1 MWADAAGRALKKQKH
16 FCRSLRLRAYLWA
29 MVIEHA
35 PLEDELG
42 DVLEKAMRCAGFGD
56 GELAARAGVPAEK
69 IRDACDYRY
78 DFGPD
83 EIRRLATQLK
93 LNEVGL
99 CALASG
105 RYPLPAI
112 GGLPFCLYPLRTPHG
127 IGVANAYLVADC
139 GSKRGVLF
147 DTGADPE
154 ALRRV
159 WPAGIRHLDA
169 IFITHP
175 ETEHLAGLADVQDRF
190 GPVPVFGPVGATIP
204 GAVALTESARMK
216 LGMFEVETLATPGHA
231 EAHNCYLVRAA
242 GVSGGR
248 ALLVSGDILFAG
260 SIGGAYFCSERL
272 KKHVKRLLELPADTA
287 VAPGHGPLTTIQNER
302 TFNPFVF

>member
-1 MWADAAGRALKKQKH
+1 
-16 FCRSLRLRAYLWA
+16 

-42 DVLEKAMRCAGFGD
+42 DVLEKAMRCAGLSED
-56 GELAARAGVPAEK
+56 ALAARAGVPSEK
-69 IRDACDYRY
+69 IRDALDYRY
-78 DFGPD
+78 DFTQD
-83 EIRRLATQLK
+83 EMHRLASHLG

-127 IGVANAYLVADC
+127 IGVANAYVVADC
-139 GSKRGVLF
+139 GTQRGVLF
-147 DTGADPE
+147 DAGGDAE
-154 ALRRV
+154 VLRRV
-159 WPAGIRHLDA
+159 WPAGIRQLDA

-175 ETEHLAGLADVQDRF
+175 ETEHLAGLDDVQRRF
-190 GPVPVFGPVGATIP
+190 GPVPVFGPVGAVIP
-204 GAVALTESARMK
+204 GAVALQEGSRLK

-231 EAHNCYLVRAA
+231 EAHNCYVVRAA
-242 GVSGGR
+242 GAPAGR
-248 ALLVSGDILFAG
+248 SVLISGDILFAG

-272 KKHVKRLLELPADTA
+272 KRHVKRMLELPEETA
-287 VAPGHGPLTTIQNER
+287 VAPGHGPLTTIKNER
-302 TFNPFVF
+302 TFNPFVI

>member
-1 MWADAAGRALKKQKH
+1 
-16 FCRSLRLRAYLWA
+16 

-42 DVLEKAMRCAGFGD
+42 DVLEKAMRCAGLGED
-56 GELAARAGVPAEK
+56 ELAAHASVPAEK
-69 IRDACDYRY
+69 VRDALDYRY
-78 DFGPD
+78 DFTP
-83 EIRRLATQLK
+83 EELRRLAAKLR

-99 CALASG
+99 SALASG

-112 GGLPFCLYPLRTPHG
+112 GGLPFCLYPLRTTHG
-127 IGVANAYLVADC
+127 IGVANAYIVADC
-139 GSKRGVLF
+139 AARRGVLF
-147 DTGADPE
+147 DTGADAE

-175 ETEHLAGLADVQDRF
+175 ETEHVAGLGDVQDRF
-190 GPVPVFGPVGATIP
+190 GPVPVFGPVGAAIP
-204 GAVALTESARMK
+204 GAVALAEGTRMK

-231 EAHNCYLVRAA
+231 EAHNCYVVRAA
-242 GVSGGR
+242 GVATGR
-248 ALLVSGDILFAG
+248 SLLVSGDILFAG
-260 SIGGAYFCSERL
+260 SIGGPYFCSERL
-272 KKHVKRLLELPADTA
+272 KKHVKRLLELPGETA

>member
-1 MWADAAGRALKKQKH
+1 
-16 FCRSLRLRAYLWA
+16 

-42 DVLEKAMRCAGFGD
+42 DVLEKAMRCAGL
-56 GELAARAGVPAEK
+56 GEAELGSLAGVQSEK

-78 DFGPD
+78 DFTQ
-83 EIRRLATQLK
+83 EEMCRLASALR

-99 CALASG
+99 SALASG
-105 RYPLPAI
+105 RYPQPAI

-139 GSKRGVLF
+139 GAKRGVLF
-147 DTGADPE
+147 DAGADAE

-159 WPAGIRHLDA
+159 WPGGIRHLDA

-175 ETEHLAGLADVQDRF
+175 ETEHLGGLRDVQNRF
-190 GPVPVFGPVGATIP
+190 GPVPVFGPVGAEIP
-204 GAVALTESARMK
+204 GAVALAEGTRMK
-216 LGMFEVETLATPGHA
+216 IGMVEVETLATPGHA
-231 EAHNCYLVRAA
+231 EAHNCYVVRAA
-242 GVSGGR
+242 SVSGGR
-248 ALLVSGDILFAG
+248 SLLVSGDILFAG

-272 KKHVKRLLELPADTA
+272 KKHVKRLLELPPDTA
-287 VAPGHGPLTTIQNER
+287 VAPGHGPLTTVQNER

>member
-1 MWADAAGRALKKQKH
+1 MPKNKNIFAAPLVCVH
-16 FCRSLRLRAYLWA
+16 SLVF

-42 DVLEKAMRCAGFGD
+42 DVLEKAMRCADLGE
-56 GELAARAGVPAEK
+56 GELATRAGVPSEK
-69 IRDACDYRY
+69 IHDAFDYRY
-78 DFGPD
+78 DFTPV
-83 EIRRLATQLK
+83 ELRRLATELG

-99 CALASG
+99 SALASG

-127 IGVANAYLVADC
+127 IGVANAYIVADC
-139 GSKRGVLF
+139 GARRGVLF
-147 DTGADPE
+147 DTGADAA

-159 WPAGIRHLDA
+159 WPAGIRGLDA
-169 IFITHP
+169 VFITHP
-175 ETEHLAGLADVQDRF
+175 ETEHLAGLGDIQERF
-190 GPVPVFGPVGATIP
+190 GPVPVFGPVGAKIP
-204 GAVALTESARMK
+204 GATALTEGSRTTF
-216 LGMFEVETLATPGHA
+216 GMFEVETLATPGHA
-231 EAHNCYLVRAA
+231 EAHNCYVVRAA
-242 GVSGGR
+242 GVSAGR
-248 ALLVSGDILFAG
+248 SVLISGDTLFAG

-272 KKHVKRLLELPADTA
+272 KKHVKRLLELPSETA